1 MTERLYYTDS
11 YLTRFEARVVERAE
25 GGRRLYLDR
34 TAFYPTSGGQP
45 HDTGILGGA
54 QVLDVADEEAR
65 IAHLVDRPVTLD
77 RVQGEVDWARRFDH
91 MQQHT
96 GQHLLSAAFAERFGW
111 ATTSVHFGPES
122 STLDLA
128 TEAVAAAQA
137 AEIEA
142 RANALVTEN
151 RPVRV
156 SFEDAATAT
165 GLRKSPPRPGVLR
178 VVSIEG
184 LDRSPCGGTHVRATG
199 EIGPILLRKVERVR
213 RQARIE
219 FLCGARAIRAA
230 RADFELLARLG
241 ALFSASPDNVP
252 ALVERL
258 RRDAKES
265 TTAATLLRAELARYR
280 ARELHEITGPD
291 PDGLR
296 RIVHR
301 SDSLEDLRALA
312 QAVIAFSR
320 TAFFGS
326 VVTEAGITVLLA
338 TSPDSGTDAG
348 AALKQALAAGG
359 GRGGGT
365 AQLAQGTVPDP
376 EGVERVLGSLGWKRG
391 G

>member
-25 GGRRLYLDR
+25 GGCRLYLDR

-45 HDTGILGGA
+45 HDTGLLGGA
-54 QVLDVADEEAR
+54 RVLDVADEDAR
-65 IAHLVDRPVTLD
+65 IAHVVDQPVTLD

-96 GQHLLSAAFAERFGW
+96 GQHLLSAVFAERFGW

-128 TEAVAAAQA
+128 TEGVSAAQA
-137 AEIEA
+137 ADVEA
-142 RANALVTEN
+142 RANALVAEN

-165 GLRKSPPRPGVLR
+165 GLRKPPPRPGVLR

-199 EIGPILLRKVERVR
+199 EIGPILLRKIERVR
-213 RQARIE
+213 KRARIE

-230 RADFELLARLG
+230 RADFERLARLG
-241 ALFSASPDNVP
+241 ALFSASPEDVP

-258 RRDAKES
+258 RQDAKES
-265 TTAATLLRAELARYR
+265 AAAVTALRAELARHR
-280 ARELHEITGPD
+280 ARELHQTTSPG
-291 PDGLR
+291 PDGLH

-312 QAVIAFSR
+312 QAATALPR
-320 TAFFGS
+320 TALFGS
-326 VVTEAGITVLLA
+326 VVTQAGITVLLA

-348 AALKQALAAGG
+348 ATLKQALAAAG

-376 EGVERVLGSLGWKRG
+376 AAMERVLASLGWDRG

>member
-11 YLTRFEARVVERAE
+11 YLTRFEAQVVERAE

-45 HDTGILGGA
+45 HDTGMLGGA
-54 QVLDVADEEAR
+54 RVLDVADEDGR
-65 IAHLVDRPVTLD
+65 IAHVVDPPVTLD
-77 RVQGEVDWARRFDH
+77 RVLGEIDWVRRFDH
-91 MQQHT
+91 MQQHS
-96 GQHLLSAAFAERFGW
+96 GQHLLSAVFAERFGW
-111 ATTSVHFGPES
+111 ATTSVHFGAET

-128 TEAVAAAQA
+128 TGGVTAAQA

-142 RANALVTEN
+142 RANAIVTEN
-151 RPVRV
+151 RPVRI

-165 GLRKSPPRPGVLR
+165 DLRRPAPRPGVLR
-178 VVSIEG
+178 VVSIER

-213 RQARIE
+213 KQARIE

-241 ALFSASPDNVP
+241 ALFSASPDDLP
-252 ALVERL
+252 ALVARL
-258 RRDAKES
+258 RQDAKAS
-265 TTAATLLRAELARYR
+265 AAAVAALRTELARTR
-280 ARELHEITGPD
+280 ARELRETTDPG

-296 RIVHR
+296 RIVHW
-301 SDSLEDLRALA
+301 SDSLDDLRALA
-312 QAVIAFSR
+312 QAATTLSR
-320 TAFFGS
+320 TALFGS
-326 VVTEAGITVLLA
+326 VVTETGITVLLA

-348 AALKQALAAGG
+348 AALRQALAAAG

-365 AQLAQGTVPDP
+365 AQLAQGTVPDRAA
-376 EGVERVLGSLGWKRG
+376 VERVLELLGWDRG